1 MSDLKQAALDLAD
14 EGFYIFPCKPGTKEP
29 AIEGYRTARWTAD
42 QIEQWW
48 ARHPDDNIALCPDV
62 NELVV
67 LDLDLYKPECDWDRD
82 VPETMMVR
90 SASGGQHHYFEA
102 GDHAFPGKFNGYS
115 GVDIKHKGLVVLPP
129 SRFANGAYEW
139 GNDLPPAEL
148 PDWFP
153 TRASVKVDPQAAAL
167 MSSGRGSDEGK
178 LIELVHNS
186 ENQIEDR
193 EAWLAIGH
201 ALHFEYVGTEHEAEA
216 RWAWLDWSR
225 RWDVPEADEADL
237 EAAALKVWE
246 SAQTPEEVIA
256 SGRRPARGGTIR
268 HHLRPKPPEAPE
280 PPAGPMAPY
289 VPIDPTKIP
298 PRPWVLG
305 DYLIRRELTQV
316 VAPGGSGKSSL
327 VLGWA
332 LSLVLNKPLV
342 KAEPHRAFNVM
353 FWSGEDDRA
362 EVDRRIA
369 AALMRHEVDLSAAPG
384 QLRVETMEDR
394 ALKVARTEDGR
405 AVRNEEVI
413 EALVSHLIESK
424 TDVLIADPLV
434 KMHNVNENQNTDMNL
449 VAEAFVEIARRAN
462 VAMCVVHH
470 VGKGS
475 LSEGRDIA
483 DAGRGASAVR
493 DAARKVVVLRPVP
506 AQEVNGQPNVV
517 EILDA
522 KANLTAKR
530 PTSERDAFETVGV
543 RLGNATED
551 YPKGDEMAVAINYKT
566 EEMQMMNLLV
576 FTAVMDAM
584 REEEMK
590 PVTDRMV
597 RVSNRSPQWLGY
609 LMAQAA
615 EADIGAA
622 SSTQTQRTA
631 QQNAQRARMV
641 DLINEMVVAKIIT
654 QGSVSDPQQRKTRD
668 VYELSASSYARL
680 KQLEARV
687 KEGL

>member
-280 PPAGPMAPY
+280 PPPMRGTSILRRAEE
-289 VPIDPTKIP
+289 IDDTVT
-298 PRPWVLG
+298 PWLVEG
-305 DYLIRRELTQV
+305 LIRV
-316 VAPGGSGKSSL
+316 GGTHAVIGMSAVGKT
-327 VLGWA
+327 A
-332 LSLVLNKPLV
+332 LSAGFMAGMLAGRTEVYGLSPVERPLNVAWLNAEEPEVEMKKQLRAAQHKHGLPELGLPMFVGEEQLEREENGLEIVYERPNPATGRVEVMPNEPLIEMLINDLRATDIDLMMVDPITEFNGGDENSRFHARMLNRQFRRISQETGVAVMYWAHTGKPPENKRPDWYASDLYAQRGSSQNIGSV
-342 KAEPHRAFNVM
+342 KGASTLTPLLPDTGSAADAWKAYERTKKGGGTRVVRFNTVKMKLAPTLYEGTYTIEPSELDPDFPVASYLPKAEAEEAVSTDKRA
-353 FWSGEDDRA
+353 
-362 EVDRRIA
+362 
-369 AALMRHEVDLSAAPG
+369 
-384 QLRVETMEDR
+384 
-394 ALKVARTEDGR
+394 
-405 AVRNEEVI
+405 
-413 EALVSHLIESK
+413 
-424 TDVLIADPLV
+424 AD
-434 KMHNVNENQNTDMNL
+434 
-449 VAEAFVEIARRAN
+449 
-462 VAMCVVHH
+462 
-470 VGKGS
+470 
-475 LSEGRDIA
+475 
-483 DAGRGASAVR
+483 
-493 DAARKVVVLRPVP
+493 
-506 AQEVNGQPNVV
+506 
-517 EILDA
+517 
-522 KANLTAKR
+522 NLTR
-530 PTSERDAFETVGV
+530 
-543 RLGNATED
+543 
-551 YPKGDEMAVAINYKT
+551 
-566 EEMQMMNLLV
+566 
-576 FTAVMDAM
+576 
-584 REEEMK
+584 
-590 PVTDRMV
+590 
-597 RVSNRSPQWLGY
+597 
-609 LMAQAA
+609 
-615 EADIGAA
+615 
-622 SSTQTQRTA
+622 STQTQMLVRRLGVGIHSRGAVSRAVGGECGFPKDIRADRTESQKILQQWVRA
-631 QQNAQRARMV
+631 QECRVDGRDYRVKARMAGA
-641 DLINEMVVAKIIT
+641 NSA
-654 QGSVSDPQQRKTRD
+654 GF
-668 VYELSASSYARL
+668 ELVIG
-680 KQLEARV
+680 EADD
-687 KEGL
+687 G